1 MDSKS
6 KYSLFLGLLLALA
19 HGASAQTSYYPYNQL
34 EKPTAADI
42 LTYSG
47 KPRSIIVQI
56 VNLTPYEVRYT
67 QPASYSVDGVPVATL
82 GPVSD
87 TNRFAKKSM
96 LFAPVGVP
104 AVIPA
109 VPNKAFPGRPGYDST
124 WVNNVSRP
132 YSMVLSWDDQDR
144 FVERSS
150 AFWTMKNVE
159 YCAPNVDTG
168 TCTSGTGDVTVGLFM
183 SRIAPELKPMSSFF
197 MIAKDIVSV
206 CFQAVKIVTTGSPTA
221 WVKAALAIKETA
233 SDAIFLARQQNEDEE
248 GKMYVSS
255 YALPET
261 DLPCY
266 TNNSTEQCQPTS
278 SAHDDASDAAWHAS
292 WGGYPASE
300 VVVMTQVLR
309 GYKATIENSG
319 EGSLGEVPV
328 VMITLIRTTE
338 YDTAHAVR
346 LAQVG
351 VHPNPAIAADILQ
364 LRRLLEDNAR
374 AGIESLRSII
384 DASDSEDRFVLR
396 QLLSSITAGQ
406 PVTVAQ
412 RHRLQRLIVDLRQ
425 ALNGKKKG

>member
-1 MDSKS
+1 MNHKRRNCV
-6 KYSLFLGLLLALA
+6 LLGLLLALS
-19 HGASAQTSYYPYNQL
+19 ASAQTSYYPYNQL

-56 VNLTPYEVRYT
+56 VNLTPYEVAYT
-67 QPASYSVDGVPVATL
+67 QPAPYTVDGVPVASL
-82 GPVSD
+82 GAMAD
-87 TNRFAKKSM
+87 TNRFNKKSF

-104 AVIPA
+104 SVIPA
-109 VPNKAFPGRPGYDST
+109 VPDKAFPGRPGYDAA
-124 WVNNVSRP
+124 WVNTVSRP

-150 AFWTMKNVE
+150 AFWTVRGVE
-159 YCAPNVDTG
+159 YCAPDVDSG
-168 TCTSGTGDVTVGLFM
+168 TCTMGSGDVPVGLFL

-233 SDAIFLARQQNEDEE
+233 QDAVFLARQQNEDEE
-248 GKMYVSS
+248 GKMYVSA
-255 YALPET
+255 YALPAM
-261 DLPCY
+261 DLYCY
-266 TNNSTEQCQPTS
+266 TNNSTEQCQPTA
-278 SAHDDASDAAWHAS
+278 SAHDDAADAAWHPS

-300 VVVMTQVLR
+300 IVVMTQVLR

-328 VMITLIRTTE
+328 VMITLIRATE
-338 YDTAHAVR
+338 YNSAHAVR

-351 VHPNPAIAADILQ
+351 VHPSPEISAEILQ
-364 LRRLLEDNAR
+364 LRRILEKNPR
-374 AGIESLRSII
+374 AGLESLRSII
-384 DASDSEDRFVLR
+384 DASDSGDRYILR
-396 QLLSSITAGQ
+396 RLLASITAGEH
-406 PVTVAQ
+406 VTIAQ
-412 RHRLQRLIVDLRQ
+412 RQRLQRFIVDLRQ
-425 ALNGKKKG
+425 ALNRRKDG